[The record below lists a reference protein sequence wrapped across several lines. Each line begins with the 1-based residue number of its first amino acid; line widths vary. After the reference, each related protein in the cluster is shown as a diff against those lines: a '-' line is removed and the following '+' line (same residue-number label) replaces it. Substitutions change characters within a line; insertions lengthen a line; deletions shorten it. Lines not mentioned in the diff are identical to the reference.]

1 MRMLSVRSGKCG
13 EVYEAGCGK
22 QDIPLL
28 AKEGNVPHKLSFFQ
42 FSGLREWHDVTVLM
56 KPAYV

>member
-1 MRMLSVRSGKCG
+1 MKPGVGSPPRRG
-13 EVYEAGCGK
+13 
-22 QDIPLL
+22 
-28 AKEGNVPHKLSFFQ
+28 GNLPHKLSFFQ